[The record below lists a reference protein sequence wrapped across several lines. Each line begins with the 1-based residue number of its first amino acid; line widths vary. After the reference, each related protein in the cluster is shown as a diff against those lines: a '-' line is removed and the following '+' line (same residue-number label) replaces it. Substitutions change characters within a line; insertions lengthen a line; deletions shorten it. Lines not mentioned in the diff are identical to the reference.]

1 MFFWN
6 SLAFSLIQRMLAICS
21 LFMLLL
27 QGARIRSL
35 VGEAGSVAKKKGA
48 EREALQAYL
57 ANNDVFDC
65 VPQLPVPQLMAQHMH

>member
-1 MFFWN
+1 
-6 SLAFSLIQRMLAICS
+6 
-21 LFMLLL
+21 MLLL

-65 VPQLPVPQLMAQHMH
+65 VPQLPVPQLMAQHSEHLLVFTSLFLILNQRTN